1 MNTDT
6 LLEIRKHLNDVQT
19 LLNDELIKLDWRH
32 LAMRGEKI
40 LAIMAY
46 RKQESKGETIYL
58 TEAKKAVEEWI
69 AFMDQQVI
77 DDCVDMLFHP

>member
-6 LLEIRKHLNDVQT
+6 LLEIRKRLDEVQT
-19 LLNDELIKLDWRH
+19 LLSDELIKLDWRH

-69 AFMDQQVI
+69 AFMNNK
-77 DDCVDMLFHP
+77 

>member
-6 LLEIRKHLNDVQT
+6 LLEIRKRLDEVQT
-19 LLNDELIKLDWRH
+19 LLSDELIKLDWRH

-69 AFMDQQVI
+69 AFI
-77 DDCVDMLFHP
+77 NSK

>member
-6 LLEIRKHLNDVQT
+6 LLEIRKHLNDIQT

-69 AFMDQQVI
+69 AFMDRK
-77 DDCVDMLFHP
+77 DSNELDMFKLS

>member
-6 LLEIRKHLNDVQT
+6 LLEIRKHLNDIQT

-69 AFMDQQVI
+69 EFMNKKDSN
-77 DDCVDMLFHP
+77 DLDKFKLS

>member
-1 MNTDT
+1 MDTNT
-6 LLEIRKHLNDVQT
+6 LLDIRKQLNEIQT
-19 LLNDELIKLDWRH
+19 LLNEELVKLDWRH
-32 LAMRGEKI
+32 LALRDEKI

-69 AFMDQQVI
+69 AFI
-77 DDCVDMLFHP
+77 NSK